1 MRHMETPNEEIF
13 QQDETVMPSSPASPA
28 TAEATDKL
36 DPLTSLQ
43 AEVEA
48 ARAKAAENLDGWQR
62 ERANFTNYK
71 KRLEREQAEANQ
83 NASATVLTR
92 FLPVIDDF
100 ELALKNMPTNDEAAK
115 WAQGVALVQRKFIS
129 FLENEG
135 IKRIEAEGQYFDPN
149 FHEAV
154 VHEES
159 DKPENQIIEV
169 LRHGYKLGERVL
181 RPALVKVSKGK

>member
-1 MRHMETPNEEIF
+1 METPNEELIE
-13 QQDETVMPSSPASPA
+13 DTAVTPPPS
-28 TAEATDKL
+28 AEATNKL
-36 DPLTSLQ
+36 DPLAALQ
-43 AEVEA
+43 AELESA
-48 ARAKAAENLDGWQR
+48 KAKAAENLEGWQR

-71 KRLEREQAEANQ
+71 KRLEREQAEAGQ
-83 NASATVLTR
+83 NTTASVLTR

-100 ELALKNMPTNDEAAK
+100 ELALKNMPGNDEAAK
-115 WAQGVALVQRKFIS
+115 WAQGVALVQRKFITL
-129 FLENEG
+129 LENEG

>member
-1 MRHMETPNEEIF
+1 METPNEEIF
-13 QQDETVMPSSPASPA
+13 QDETVMPPSAV
-28 TAEATDKL
+28 EATDKL

-43 AEVEA
+43 AEVDA

-71 KRLEREQAEANQ
+71 KRIEREQAEASQ
-83 NASATVLTR
+83 NASATVLAR

-100 ELALKNMPTNDEAAK
+100 ELALKNMPANDEAAK